1 MRRATQ
7 PGLAIAAIAALF
19 LLIPVASAETTHTY
33 PVTLTISVDRA
44 AHKISGTIVTDAP
57 SEFCEISNI
66 RVRRVMPGH
75 DDVVTTIPPYG
86 GEWHMKSP
94 AALRGKRVYAEVLT
108 YHLPSRPVVCLGA
121 HSRAITA
128 P

>member
-1 MRRATQ
+1 MV
-7 PGLAIAAIAALF
+7 IALIAVSSSAV
-19 LLIPVASAETTHTY
+19 PAASGETTHTY
-33 PVTLTISVDRA
+33 SVSLTISVDRA

-57 SEFCEISNI
+57 SEFCEISTI

-75 DDVVTTIPPYG
+75 DKVVAGLTPYG
-86 GEWHMKSP
+86 GEWRMKSP
-94 AALRGKRVYAEVLT
+94 SALRGERVYADVLT

-121 HSRAITA
+121 RSRTVTA